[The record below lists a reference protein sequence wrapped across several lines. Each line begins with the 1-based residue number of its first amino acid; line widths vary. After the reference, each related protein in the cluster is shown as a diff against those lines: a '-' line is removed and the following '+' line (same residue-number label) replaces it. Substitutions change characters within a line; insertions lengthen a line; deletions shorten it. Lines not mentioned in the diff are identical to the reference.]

1 MSKKNKELAPE
12 MLDEQGRKPL
22 KLNYPITFRVGF
34 AFAIVMIF
42 WTAYDFVVPLLLE
55 NAYGL
60 PNWARGLIM
69 GLDNILSLFM
79 LPIFGKLSDNAKGK
93 ITKKFGRRTPFIVAG
108 TIASVVLMVFVPV
121 VTLHQQELAQDLVK
135 TQVEQHLNEDAWM
148 TEHLTSWYES
158 AEKGEQINGEGAA
171 NYVDLQYLKMN
182 NISKEEFVSIRYD
195 SKMTS
200 KKAILGMLGS
210 VTYYYDGEEIAD
222 LSAKPEGSTR
232 TYQEILDS
240 NDLYK
245 KFVQP
250 GINTYESHLIYTE
263 VTTSST
269 VSGMAGVKSIA
280 VYMVILLLVLIA
292 MATFRSPAVALM
304 PDVTPKPLR
313 SQANAIINLMGGMG
327 GALAFIIYTVV
338 LFGERLSNYVII
350 FASVAAG
357 MLLLLAAFLALVK
370 EKKLVARCQEICKEY
385 GIDDFDEE
393 EGTKTH
399 EFAEELIEEGD
410 AEYVTEHADEIE
422 AEKAAQPVQ
431 DSPKKKSFNIK
442 AWWTSKSKL
451 EQGKLISFWLI
462 LASIFMWF
470 MGYNAISSNLSVY
483 TTKALNLSAGIA
495 SIISGVSMGV
505 SAIAF
510 IPVGF
515 LAVKIGRRKSII
527 IGYALAVIS
536 FILICFAINQ
546 GQEGMLKA
554 VLFALFYLIAG
565 FGLIIANVNTF
576 PMVTELSTAETVGQY
591 TGYYYTATM
600 SAQAITPMLGG
611 LVMDYVADRYIFLYS
626 AICIVIAIIL
636 MVFVKYGDS
645 KPLAKG
651 KKLTKEE
658 KKQVMLDSMD
668 SAD

>member
-1 MSKKNKELAPE
+1 MSKKSKEAAPE
-12 MLDEQGRKPL
+12 MLDENGRKPL

-93 ITKKFGRRTPFIVAG
+93 VAHKFGRRTPFIVIG
-108 TIASVVLMVFVPV
+108 TLASVILMVFVPV
-121 VTLHQQELAQDLVK
+121 VTLNQQKLADNLINEK
-135 TQVEQHLNEDAWM
+135 VESKITIEYEMETGDNYLGGLL
-148 TEHLTSWYES
+148 TEWYDK

-182 NISKEEFVSIRYD
+182 DISREKFINIRYYP
-195 SKMTS
+195 KMTS
-200 KKAILGMLGS
+200 KKAILGMLGAT
-210 VTYYYDGEEIAD
+210 TYSYDGVVITD
-222 LSAKPEGSTR
+222 LSGKPDGIDK

-240 NDLYK
+240 NDLFK

-250 GINTYESHLIYTE
+250 GISTYESHLRYTE
-263 VTTSST
+263 ITMSNNVP
-269 VSGMAGVKSIA
+269 GMAGVKSLA

-338 LFGERLSNYVII
+338 LFGQRLENYVII

-357 MLLLLAAFLALVK
+357 MLILLAAFLALVK

-393 EGTKTH
+393 ENSETH
-399 EFAEELIEEGD
+399 KFAEELIEEGEGGN
-410 AEYVTEHADEIE
+410 ALEKEAKTE
-422 AEKAAQPVQ
+422 
-431 DSPKKKSFNIK
+431 KKKRLTPK
-442 AWWTSKSKL
+442 EWWGSKTK
-451 EQGKLISFWLI
+451 EEKGKLTSFLLI

-515 LAVKIGRRKSII
+515 LAAKIGRRKSII
-527 IGYALAVIS
+527 IGYGLAVIS

-546 GQEGMLKA
+546 GQEGTLKA

-565 FGLIIANVNTF
+565 
-576 PMVTELSTAETVGQY
+576 
-591 TGYYYTATM
+591 
-600 SAQAITPMLGG
+600 
-611 LVMDYVADRYIFLYS
+611 LV
-626 AICIVIAIIL
+626 
-636 MVFVKYGDS
+636 
-645 KPLAKG
+645 
-651 KKLTKEE
+651 
-658 KKQVMLDSMD
+658 
-668 SAD
+668 

>member
-1 MSKKNKELAPE
+1 MSKKSKEAAPE
-12 MLDEQGRKPL
+12 MLDENGRKPL

-93 ITKKFGRRTPFIVAG
+93 IVHKFGRRTPFIVLG
-108 TIASVVLMVFVPV
+108 TLASVVLMVFVPV
-121 VTLHQQELAQDLVK
+121 VTLNQQKLADQLVYDK
-135 TQVEQHLNEDAWM
+135 VESKISIEYEMETGDNYLGGLL
-148 TEHLTSWYES
+148 TEWYDK

-171 NYVDLQYLKMN
+171 NYVDLQYLNMN
-182 NISKEEFVSIRYD
+182 NISREKFINIRYYP
-195 SKMTS
+195 KMTS
-200 KKAILGMLGS
+200 KKAILGMLGAT
-210 VTYYYDGEEIAD
+210 TYYYDGVAVED
-222 LSAKPEGSTR
+222 LSAKPDGINA
-232 TYQEILDS
+232 TYQEMLDS
-240 NDLYK
+240 NDLFK

-250 GINTYESHLIYTE
+250 GINTYESHLRYTE
-263 VTTSST
+263 ITMSKNAP
-269 VSGMAGVKSIA
+269 GMAGVKSLA

-338 LFGERLSNYVII
+338 LFGQRLENYVII

-357 MLLLLAAFLALVK
+357 MLILLAAFLALVK

-393 EGTKTH
+393 ENSETH
-399 EFAEELIEEGD
+399 KFAEELIEEGEGGD
-410 AEYVTEHADEIE
+410 ALEREEPK
-422 AEKAAQPVQ
+422 AEKKKRLT
-431 DSPKKKSFNIK
+431 PKE
-442 AWWTSKSKL
+442 WWGSKTK
-451 EQGKLISFWLI
+451 EEKGKLTSFLLI

-515 LAVKIGRRKSII
+515 LAAKIGRRKSII
-527 IGYALAVIS
+527 IGYGLAVIS

-546 GQEGMLKA
+546 GQAGMLKA

-591 TGYYYTATM
+591 TGYYYAATM

-626 AICIVIAIIL
+626 AICIVIAIVL
-636 MVFVKYGDS
+636 MVFVKHGDS
-645 KPLAKG
+645 KPVGKG
-651 KKLTKEE
+651 KKLSKEE
-658 KKQVMLDSMD
+658 KKQIMLDSMD

>member
-1 MSKKNKELAPE
+1 MSKKSKEAAPE
-12 MLDEQGRKPL
+12 MLDENGRKPL

-93 ITKKFGRRTPFIVAG
+93 IVHKFGRRTPFIVLG
-108 TIASVVLMVFVPV
+108 TLASVVLMVFVPV
-121 VTLHQQELAQDLVK
+121 VTLNQQKLADQLVYDK
-135 TQVEQHLNEDAWM
+135 VESKITIEYEMETGDNYLGGLL
-148 TEHLTSWYES
+148 TEWYDK

-171 NYVDLQYLKMN
+171 NYVDLQYLNMN
-182 NISKEEFVSIRYD
+182 NISREKFINIRYYP
-195 SKMTS
+195 KMTS
-200 KKAILGMLGS
+200 KKAILGMLGAT
-210 VTYYYDGEEIAD
+210 TYYYDGVAVDD
-222 LSAKPEGSTR
+222 LSAKPDGINA
-232 TYQEILDS
+232 TYQEMLDS
-240 NDLYK
+240 NDLFK

-250 GINTYESHLIYTE
+250 GINTYESHLRYTE
-263 VTTSST
+263 ITMSKNAP
-269 VSGMAGVKSIA
+269 GMAGVKSLA

-338 LFGERLSNYVII
+338 LFGQRLENYVII

-357 MLLLLAAFLALVK
+357 MLILLAAFLALVK

-393 EGTKTH
+393 ENSETH
-399 EFAEELIEEGD
+399 KFAEELIEEGEGGD
-410 AEYVTEHADEIE
+410 ALEREEPK
-422 AEKAAQPVQ
+422 AEKKKRLT
-431 DSPKKKSFNIK
+431 PKE
-442 AWWTSKSKL
+442 WWGSKTK
-451 EQGKLISFWLI
+451 EEKGKLTSFLLI

-515 LAVKIGRRKSII
+515 LAAKIGRRKSII
-527 IGYALAVIS
+527 IGYGLAVIS

-546 GQEGMLKA
+546 GQAGTLKA

-591 TGYYYTATM
+591 TGYYYAATM

-626 AICIVIAIIL
+626 AICIVIAIVL
-636 MVFVKYGDS
+636 MVFVKHGDS
-645 KPLAKG
+645 KPVGKG
-651 KKLTKEE
+651 KKLSKEE
-658 KKQVMLDSMD
+658 KKQIMLDSMD